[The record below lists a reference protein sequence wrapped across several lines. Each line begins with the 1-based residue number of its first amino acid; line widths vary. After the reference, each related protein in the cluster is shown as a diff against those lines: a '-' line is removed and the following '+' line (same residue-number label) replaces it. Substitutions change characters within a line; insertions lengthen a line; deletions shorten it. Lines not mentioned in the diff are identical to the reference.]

1 MPGGSALP
9 YCCSTQQDLLLLTKR
24 DCEDACNSDD
34 NCVAFS
40 WKQEQ
45 ISWSQIFT
53 DCNLYNAT
61 TLSAVDDVMGSQAL
75 SPPQG
80 DGDTSCYVKLPY
92 STASLSCEDDTL
104 LSPATPPPSPAPLAP
119 LATPVPDAD
128 SLNATHP
135 DADGP
140 TAILRIRIDGATYR
154 PDLLNIG
161 DIGIFREATRDGA
174 SIHRSRGCPPRLPSH
189 PCAPPLT
196 VARPGTLQAAR
207 TKSSRIKSSTASP
220 PPRTRRVPLP
230 TRCSTSVPQSAPLTQ
245 PRMRSC
251 KCTV

>member
-1 MPGGSALP
+1 MPGQEDSALP

-61 TLSAVDDVMGSQAL
+61 ALSAVDDVVGSQAL

-174 SIHRSRGCPPRLPSH
+174 S
-189 PCAPPLT
+189 T
-196 VARPGTLQAAR
+196 
-207 TKSSRIKSSTASP
+207 
-220 PPRTRRVPLP
+220 
-230 TRCSTSVPQSAPLTQ
+230 
-245 PRMRSC
+245 
-251 KCTV
+251 